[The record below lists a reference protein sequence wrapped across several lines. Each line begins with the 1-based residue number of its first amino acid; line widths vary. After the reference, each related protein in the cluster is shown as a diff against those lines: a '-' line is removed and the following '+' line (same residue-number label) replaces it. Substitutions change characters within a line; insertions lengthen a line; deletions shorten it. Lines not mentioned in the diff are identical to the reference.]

1 MTAIRNLVYKVRYN
15 PLPRLAL
22 NALKRLGIVILPY
35 YLLHRCLADTVR
47 TVDKTG
53 VWLVE
58 LGEADMDRIA
68 AMPMAN
74 NSAAT
79 YRSWLRRDQRCFGLL
94 VNEELTGFC
103 WMDPKYCSFSG
114 QGFPLDA
121 GQVYAYDI
129 YTLPSQRGRN
139 IAPLLNACF
148 SDWLQNSGVTHVV
161 SVIVYFNR
169 PSLRFAAKI
178 GARPKRLNLY
188 LRLFGLYEKTFL
200 LKTFADTE
208 TGGQSSPS

>member
-1 MTAIRNLVYKVRYN
+1 MSALRNLRYKIRYN

-35 YLLHRCLADTVR
+35 YLLQRCLADTVR
-47 TVDKTG
+47 HVDKTG
-53 VWLVE
+53 VRLVE

-74 NSAAT
+74 NSADT
-79 YRSWLRRDQRCFGLL
+79 YRSWLRRDQHCFGLL
-94 VNEELTGFC
+94 QNEELAGFC

-114 QGFPLDA
+114 QGLPLAA

-129 YTLPSQRGRN
+129 YTVPSQRGRN

-148 SDWLQNSGVTHVV
+148 SDWLRESGVTHVV
-161 SVIVYFNR
+161 SVIDYFNR
-169 PSLRFAAKI
+169 PSLSFAAKI
-178 GARPKRLNLY
+178 GARPKQLNLY
-188 LRLFGLYEKTFL
+188 LRLFGLYDKTFL
-200 LKTFADTE
+200 LKTFAESE
-208 TGGQSSPS
+208 TAGQSSPS